1 MKFIDEVN
9 IEVTAGSGGRG
20 CSSFRREKYI
30 PFGGPD
36 GGNGGRGGSVFLVGD
51 SSLNNLLELRNKRFF
66 KAESGFRGTP
76 KLCHGKYG
84 LDLSVKVPLG
94 TKVYDAD
101 TGEFIADVTAEDASV
116 CVAVGAD
123 GGFGNAHFKSST
135 NRAPRR
141 TTIGFPGD
149 HRKLRLELSILADVG
164 LLGMPNAGKSTLLRK
179 ISHATPKVAD
189 YPFTTLRP
197 HLGVVQADYDKVF
210 TVADIP
216 GLIEGAADG
225 VGLGVRFLKHLS
237 RCGLLL
243 HLVDVASG
251 DDVFDNII
259 KIRKELAGYSAE
271 ITAKPCWL
279 IFNKCDAMLDDE
291 LDEII
296 ADVSSRLEFDGTFYK
311 ISGISGE
318 GVSTLVNDIAAWLE
332 ESRAST

>member
-9 IEVTAGSGGRG
+9 IEATAGSGGRG

-66 KAESGFRGTP
+66 KADSGSRGTP

-84 LDLSVKVPLG
+84 LDLFVKVPLG
-94 TKVYDAD
+94 TKIHDAD
-101 TGEFIADVTAEDASV
+101 TGEFIADVTADDAQI

-141 TTIGFPGD
+141 TTLGFPGE

-179 ISHATPKVAD
+179 ISQATPKVAD

-216 GLIEGAADG
+216 GLIEGAAAG
-225 VGLGVRFLKHLS
+225 IGLGVRFLKHLS
-237 RCGLLL
+237 RCRLLL

-251 DDVFDNII
+251 DDIFDNII
-259 KIRKELAGYSAE
+259 KIRKELAGYSAD

-279 IFNKCDAMLDDE
+279 IFNKCDAMLDE
-291 LDEII
+291 QLDKII
-296 ADVSSRLEFDGTFYK
+296 ADVNSRLGYDGKFYI
-311 ISGISGE
+311 ISGISGV
-318 GVSTLVNDIAAWLE
+318 GVDVLINDIAAWLE
-332 ESRAST
+332 INKST